1 MEKCGLKKWLKTL
14 ISQKS
19 RATSNPWVGAFFV
32 VFISSALTAVVWL
45 SLAPNSKSIPN
56 THETS
61 KALFPTSLF
70 ASHYPANGS
79 FQKELVELKNKNQL
93 KENDELEIHH
103 SLLSVT
109 DYLDI
114 PPALMWCLL
123 FQESRLDHLDGLE
136 SEKASLGLG
145 QFSRFSFFEIN
156 HHLDRYDPNNINLIH
171 LMFGRDIRPI
181 MAKKK
186 DLVSPSSYYS
196 IPTAVT
202 SSALYLNNRY
212 RQLTRLLDKREINY
226 NRDILWLFSAMAY
239 NKGTR
244 SVLSLWNSVYRKK
257 GSKDFSLLV
266 NDLQYFK
273 ATVEDSSLLT
283 RALKKIWDETKARPY
298 AKELKTHTQNISS
311 CSINPLFQTTR
322 SLTESAP

>member
-1 MEKCGLKKWLKTL
+1 
-14 ISQKS
+14 
-19 RATSNPWVGAFFV
+19 
-32 VFISSALTAVVWL
+32 
-45 SLAPNSKSIPN
+45 
-56 THETS
+56 
-61 KALFPTSLF
+61 
-70 ASHYPANGS
+70 
-79 FQKELVELKNKNQL
+79 
-93 KENDELEIHH
+93 
-103 SLLSVT
+103 
-109 DYLDI
+109 
-114 PPALMWCLL
+114 
-123 FQESRLDHLDGLE
+123 
-136 SEKASLGLG
+136 
-145 QFSRFSFFEIN
+145 
-156 HHLDRYDPNNINLIH
+156 
-171 LMFGRDIRPI
+171 

-298 AKELKTHTQNISS
+298 AKELKTHTQILYSK
-311 CSINPLFQTTR
+311 PLG
-322 SLTESAP
+322 P